1 MRDHLEINRILL
13 SKRFQ
18 EFDTHGSIY
27 LWKKKLRNECVR
39 IFIYCLSTTN
49 IICYISFFT
58 CTFFVDFNYTSKEK

>member
-27 LWKKKLRNECVR
+27 LWKKNWEMNVLGSS
-39 IFIYCLSTTN
+39 FI
-49 IICYISFFT
+49 
-58 CTFFVDFNYTSKEK
+58 V